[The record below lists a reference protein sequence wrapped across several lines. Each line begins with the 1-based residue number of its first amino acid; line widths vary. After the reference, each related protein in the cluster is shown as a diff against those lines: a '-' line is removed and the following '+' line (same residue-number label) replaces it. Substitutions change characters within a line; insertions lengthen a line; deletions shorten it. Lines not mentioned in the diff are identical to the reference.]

1 MSEHVTEIQASDWAE
16 KGLASTQPVV
26 VDFFSTECPPCEAL
40 APRLEKVAA
49 DYAGRVRVYKL
60 FRQGNRELAAELGRP
75 EAPARRAAGRPG
87 VGRLAAPRPASP
99 PPPPAPPPRVAL
111 SRCRRGGA
119 AEHRPSHHGQST
131 RRREPRRSRG
141 RPTPV

>member
-16 KGLASTQPVV
+16 KVLASTQPVV

-60 FRQGNRELAAELGRP
+60 FRQGNRELAAELGVLGSP
-75 EAPARRAAGRPG
+75 TLVFFKGGEESG
-87 VGRLAAPRPASP
+87 VRMTGGAIRPAD
-99 PPPPAPPPRVAL
+99 L
-111 SRCRRGGA
+111 RRQLDELLGA
-119 AEHRPSHHGQST
+119 QG
-131 RRREPRRSRG
+131 
-141 RPTPV
+141 